1 MHLRP
6 YALKCRVLS
15 FDFGPLTTGLSLV
28 FRYWWVW
35 LPIFLFFAAFASW
48 TAYITGK
55 YIRSIKWVLLEIK
68 PPPDVEK
75 SPKIA
80 ENIFAG
86 LHGVYIKPVKW
97 KANFFQGKVQ
107 PWFSLEI
114 VGNGG
119 DIHFYVRVPEDARNL
134 IEAQFFAQY
143 PDAEIR
149 VADDYVESLPPYLPN
164 DNYDLFG
171 TNFVFVKPD
180 AYPIKTYPFFE
191 EESGKGEFKR
201 TDPLAP
207 FAEIMSSLEPGE
219 HIWIQILI
227 RGTGSGWVKDA
238 KAAVDKIIGKE
249 PKIERSLIGQ
259 VVDLIDSFIPGGS
272 SPVPE
277 KRESEFSTMKL
288 TPGQQFVLK
297 LVEAK
302 ISKIAFKCN
311 VRYMY
316 IARKEMFHRVHVS
329 ALSGTFKQLF
339 SNDLNAFKPG
349 KLLTWDDGLFNW
361 FFPSDKGFFADQRVY
376 KKKFY
381 LFQYFRKRFFDKQV
395 VILNTEELATLFHL
409 PGIGVK
415 APAFPRVEAKK
426 GQPPAGLPVG

>member
-1 MHLRP
+1 M
-6 YALKCRVLS
+6 
-15 FDFGPLTTGLSLV
+15 

-35 LPIFLFFAAFASW
+35 LPIFLFLVTLESW
-48 TAYITGK
+48 QRYVINK
-55 YIRSIKWVLLEIK
+55 FIRTIKWTLLEIK

-86 LHGVYIKPVKW
+86 LHGIYIKPTKP
-97 KANFFQGKVQ
+97 KLRFFYGKIQ
-107 PWFSLEI
+107 QWFSLEI
-114 VGNGG
+114 VGSGG
-119 DIHFYVRVPEDARNL
+119 DIKFYIRTPEDVRNL
-134 IEAQFFAQY
+134 VEAQIFAQY

-149 VADDYVESLPPYLPN
+149 IADDYVESLPRYLPN
-164 DNYDLFG
+164 EEYDLFG
-171 TNFVFVKPD
+171 TDFVFVKPD
-180 AYPIKTYPFFE
+180 AFPIKTYPFFE

-219 HIWIQILI
+219 HLWTQILI

-238 KAAVDKIIGKE
+238 KVDLDKLMGKE
-249 PKIERSLIGQ
+249 PKIERGILGKTI
-259 VVDLIDSFIPGGS
+259 DLMDSFIMGGGA
-272 SPVPE
+272 VPE

-288 TPGQQFVLK
+288 SPGQNFVLK

-302 ISKIAFKCN
+302 ISKIAFKCS
-311 VRYMY
+311 VRFMY
-316 IARKEMFHRVHVS
+316 VARKDAFRRVRTS
-329 ALSGTFKQLF
+329 ATTGAFKQLF

-349 KLLTWDDGLFNW
+349 KLLTWDDGLLHQI
-361 FFPSDKGFFADQRVY
+361 FPSDKGFFADQRVY
-376 KKKFY
+376 KKKYY
-381 LFQYFRKRFFDKQV
+381 LYQYFRKRLFTKQV
-395 VILNTEELATLFHL
+395 IVLNTEELATLFHL